1 MSTNESK
8 DMSPNVTQQMTPQL
22 KPSMKSLMKP
32 RFSVH
37 ISGLS
42 DTGRAREHNEDA
54 IAWDEA
60 CGLAVLADGM
70 GGHNAGDVAS
80 RMCIEQLTGHLLPL
94 LSRPLRLNP
103 NKGMSKH
110 ATLVRR
116 AVNKANLAIFEN
128 AEANLERKG
137 MGTTLVLALFY
148 GDRVVV
154 AHVGDSRIYRLR
166 GRSLEPV
173 TADHSLVRELLE
185 KGVISPEEVKNNP
198 YGHVITK
205 AVGIREKVVPE
216 VQEFEAQAGDVFLLC
231 SDGLTD
237 LVDDAVIEDTLVA
250 AMGNWDRA
258 VQRLIDLAN
267 NNGGRDNISVVLA
280 ALGGPR

>member
-1 MSTNESK
+1 M
-8 DMSPNVTQQMTPQL
+8 
-22 KPSMKSLMKP
+22 
-32 RFSVH
+32 
-37 ISGLS
+37 
-42 DTGRAREHNEDA
+42 
-54 IAWDEA
+54 
-60 CGLAVLADGM
+60 
-70 GGHNAGDVAS
+70 
-80 RMCIEQLTGHLLPL
+80 
-94 LSRPLRLNP
+94 
-103 NKGMSKH
+103 
-110 ATLVRR
+110 
-116 AVNKANLAIFEN
+116 
-128 AEANLERKG
+128 
-137 MGTTLVLALFY
+137 
-148 GDRVVV
+148 
-154 AHVGDSRIYRLR
+154 
-166 GRSLEPV
+166 
-173 TADHSLVRELLE
+173 
-185 KGVISPEEVKNNP
+185 ISPEEVKNNP

>member
-1 MSTNESK
+1 MSTDEST
-8 DMSPNVTQQMTPQL
+8 DMSPNTMQPITP
-22 KPSMKSLMKP
+22 SLEP

-42 DTGRAREHNEDA
+42 DTGRARDHNEDA

-60 CGLAVLADGM
+60 HGFALLADGM

-80 RMCIEQLTGHLLPL
+80 RMCIEQLNASLLPVL
-94 LSRPLRLNP
+94 LKPLRLRA
-103 NKGMSKH
+103 NKGVSKH
-110 ATLVRR
+110 VTLARR
-116 AVNKANLAIFEN
+116 AVNKANAEIFAN
-128 AEANLERKG
+128 AEANPERKG
-137 MGTTLVLALFY
+137 MGTTVVLAVFY
-148 GDRVVV
+148 SDKVVL

-166 GRSLEPV
+166 GRSLEQM

-198 YGHVITK
+198 YSHVITK
-205 AVGIREKVVPE
+205 AVGIREKVVAE
-216 VQEFEAQAGDVFLLC
+216 VQELETQPGDVFLLC

-237 LVDDAVIEDTLVA
+237 LVDDTMIEDTLVA
-250 AMGNWDRA
+250 AAGNWA
-258 VQRLIDLAN
+258 PAAQRLVDLAN
-267 NNGGRDNISVVLA
+267 GRGGRDNISVVLA

>member
-1 MSTNESK
+1 MSTSVSK
-8 DMSPNVTQQMTPQL
+8 DMSPNTTQEMTQQMRPPL
-22 KPSMKSLMKP
+22 AP

-42 DTGRAREHNEDA
+42 DTGRTREHNEDA
-54 IAWDEA
+54 IAWDA
-60 CGLAVLADGM
+60 NCGLAVLADGM

-80 RMCIEQLTGHLLPL
+80 RMCIEQLTAHLLPL
-94 LSRPLRLNP
+94 LSKPLRLNP

-110 ATLVRR
+110 ATLMRR

-128 AEANLERKG
+128 AEAHPERKG
-137 MGTTLVLALFY
+137 MGTTLVLTLFY
-148 GDRVVV
+148 SDKVVV
-154 AHVGDSRIYRLR
+154 AHVGDSRVYRLR
-166 GRSLEPV
+166 GRSLEPI

-185 KGVISPEEVKNNP
+185 KGVISPDEVKNNP

-205 AVGIREKVVPE
+205 AVGIREKVVAE
-216 VQEFEAQAGDVFLLC
+216 VQEFEAQPGDVFLLC

-237 LVDDAVIEDTLVA
+237 LVDDATIEDSLVA
-250 AMGNWDRA
+250 AAGQWDRA
-258 VQRLIDLAN
+258 AQRLIDLAN